1 MLKFE
6 DNRPSASSI
15 KEKYKSILA
24 FWSQVSWA
32 QTRSIIV
39 TVGDY
44 REEMV
49 SHECNLLVLPE
60 KNLGKAEMLL
70 LLSTHG
76 KLKNVD

>member
-15 KEKYKSILA
+15 IEKYKSILA

-32 QTRSIIV
+32 QTRSITV
-39 TVGDY
+39 TEGDY
-44 REEMV
+44 REKMV

>member
-15 KEKYKSILA
+15 IEKYKSILA

-70 LLSTHG
+70 LLFTHG

>member
-6 DNRPSASSI
+6 DNRPSASSTI
-15 KEKYKSILA
+15 EKYKSVLA
-24 FWSQVSWA
+24 FWSQMSCA
-32 QTRSIIV
+32 QTRSIIA

-44 REEMV
+44 RGEMV
-49 SHECNLLVLPE
+49 SHECNLLLLPE